1 MKRLGVLALAA
12 LLLFTAACGR
22 SGERRAL
29 ELAGSWDEQRLGRC
43 RYEAACAGELFVLS
57 VRPERVGGRGALR
70 LRLGRGGAGA
80 AAVPG
85 AEGLPGRGAR
95 HPDSPVHGRR
105 RPGRELPQR
114 GGPEPRGGLDE
125 KGGGHVPAASRRLW

>member
-57 VRPERVGGRGALR
+57 VRPERVGGEGPSACAWGGEALARR
-70 LRLGRGGAGA
+70 LYRELRACLGEGHDILIALYTAGGILGESYLNGA
-80 AAVPG
+80 AQSRAAV
-85 AEGLPGRGAR
+85 
-95 HPDSPVHGRR
+95 
-105 RPGRELPQR
+105 
-114 GGPEPRGGLDE
+114 
-125 KGGGHVPAASRRLW
+125 